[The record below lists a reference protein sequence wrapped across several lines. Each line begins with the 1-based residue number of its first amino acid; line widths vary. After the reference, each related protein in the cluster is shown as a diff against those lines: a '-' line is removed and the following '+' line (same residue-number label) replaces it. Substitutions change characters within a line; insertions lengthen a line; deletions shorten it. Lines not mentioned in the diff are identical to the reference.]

1 MWSVFFVLSHRCTD
15 LRGDRPAA
23 PHQQKSVGQSK
34 IPPPLSLSVS
44 HSFVRSHAR
53 ALVHGHSHTLSS
65 MFAARQQQVS
75 EDRGHLC
82 SGPPS
87 PLLRLWSPLLGED
100 WPWRASRQP
109 CLSAL
114 TSTPPR
120 HKIPLMGTHLL
131 WHRDLSLYIYRPPL
145 SSPLMWTQIPLEKL
159 FLLTTVSIE
168 KLLWASTVF
177 TFLHGSSLFIP
188 AATWEK

>member
-65 MFAARQQQVS
+65 MSAARQQQVS

-131 WHRDLSLYIYRPPL
+131 WHRDLSLYIYRPPPL
-145 SSPLMWTQIPLEKL
+145 FSLNVDPNTFGEAFSSHHSINWKASLGFHCIYIPPWK
-159 FLLTTVSIE
+159 
-168 KLLWASTVF
+168 
-177 TFLHGSSLFIP
+177 
-188 AATWEK
+188 